1 MHRSALIPSDESQL
15 ITTLAGGELEQIST
29 DGWAVFIQSADRGWM
44 LFPEVIAYEDDDPV
58 RDVERIAIKPVALE
72 EVASAREDIG
82 RSLGRVESIC
92 VGRTLCAFL
101 PGRPVGSTEHQ
112 LGKRKVEI
120 PPGIRHDRVWIA
132 PQRLAGMLLNTPELR
147 YLHFMPLDVGLVLE
161 TGNHRILV
169 RTHGFFAEPFLD
181 PPPDST
187 HLLLRPVAAR

>member
-29 DGWAVFIQSADRGWM
+29 DGWAVFIQSAYRGWM
-44 LFPEVIAYEDDDPV
+44 LFPEEIAYEDDDPV

-92 VGRTLCAFL
+92 VARTLCAFL

-120 PPGIRHDRVWIA
+120 RPGIRHYRVWIA
-132 PQRLAGMLLNTPELR
+132 P
-147 YLHFMPLDVGLVLE
+147 
-161 TGNHRILV
+161 
-169 RTHGFFAEPFLD
+169 
-181 PPPDST
+181 
-187 HLLLRPVAAR
+187 